1 MTIASSQTLTLPL
14 ALFPVL
20 RDGEKNR
27 REAKRL
33 VDCEDN
39 LIGKV
44 KVAYVSKAKREIC
57 SLLCIS
63 KQMPSCSLES
73 RASSQHMLLFW
84 KRNSITLNILLS
96 SSILFYCWACCCT
109 VWNFPWET
117 ASKSLLPKCQFG
129 SATPAMSLSN
139 LLPSPSWEGGRV
151 WREALDASAQALSSS
166 SQEWSGTSMVLGT
179 AGKHNSHGLLGKR
192 LI

>member
-1 MTIASSQTLTLPL
+1 
-14 ALFPVL
+14 
-20 RDGEKNR
+20 
-27 REAKRL
+27 
-33 VDCEDN
+33 
-39 LIGKV
+39 
-44 KVAYVSKAKREIC
+44 
-57 SLLCIS
+57 
-63 KQMPSCSLES
+63 MPSCSLES

-166 SQEWSGTSMVLGT
+166 SQEWSGTSRVLGT
-179 AGKHNSHGLLGKR
+179 AGKHNSHGLLGKKINLVTPSQAEPVYHCNNLSVKGHALQCTSELFSAPFMLLLLKIEVIMKR
-192 LI
+192 AHDKLVS